1 MYPAAAQ
8 GLMAQGPVAP
18 EAALGASAAGSEESA
33 NDVAPA
39 ESRTGR
45 AGASML
51 RHPWLLWALVLV
63 QVGCG
68 AYFLWEILA
77 AILGLPT
84 IPLRW
89 QTRELVDIG
98 ASLGLVLGA
107 VLGVV
112 LAINASRAIRR
123 ADSARRVTSGEF
135 TEVVEDY
142 LRKLDLTPAETEVAW
157 FLLKGM
163 SLTEIADLRST
174 REGTVKAQCTAIY
187 RKAGVSGKSQLFSL
201 LVEDVL
207 L

>member
-1 MYPAAAQ
+1 
-8 GLMAQGPVAP
+8 
-18 EAALGASAAGSEESA
+18 
-33 NDVAPA
+33 
-39 ESRTGR
+39 
-45 AGASML
+45 ML

-77 AILGLPT
+77 AVAGLPT

-107 VLGVV
+107 VLGTV
-112 LAINASRAIRR
+112 LAVTASRDIRR
-123 ADSARRVTSGEF
+123 AESARRLTAGEF
-135 TEVVEDY
+135 TAVVDDY
-142 LRKLDLTPAETEVAW
+142 FRKLGLTPAETEVAW

-163 SLTEIADLRST
+163 SLTEIAGLRNT

-187 RKAGVSGKSQLFSL
+187 RKADVSNKSQFFSL
-201 LVEDVL
+201 LVEDIL

>member
-1 MYPAAAQ
+1 
-8 GLMAQGPVAP
+8 
-18 EAALGASAAGSEESA
+18 
-33 NDVAPA
+33 
-39 ESRTGR
+39 
-45 AGASML
+45 ML
-51 RHPWLLWALVLV
+51 RHPWLLWALVAI

-68 AYFLWEILA
+68 AYFLWEIMA

-89 QTRELVDIG
+89 ETRELVDIG

-107 VLGVV
+107 GLGVV
-112 LAINASRAIRR
+112 LAVTASRDIRR
-123 ADSARRVTSGEF
+123 AESARRLTAGEF
-135 TEVVEDY
+135 TAVVDDY
-142 LRKLDLTPAETEVAW
+142 FCNLGLTPAETEVAW

-163 SLTEIADLRST
+163 SVSEIADLRNT

-187 RKAGVSGKSQLFSL
+187 RKARVGSKSQFFSL